1 MRMLVEDCGKN
12 RVLSDVPAWVRLL
25 VNLDA
30 VPGLNPTLCCPF

>member
-1 MRMLVEDCGKN
+1 MPMLVEHCCKN